1 MLITLIV
8 MGSIGALAILFAYL
22 YRAPDLSEFDVPQAT
37 LLVGKHE
44 ISDFHQSVVTK
55 ITDYVALSDPKLNIH
70 AQRVNMEN
78 LMGCETTATITPV
91 DVGGVSGEWVIAEE
105 ADPDK
110 RLLYLHGGAFRLGSP
125 KSHRHITDEL
135 SRRAGVAVLAIDYRM
150 MPEYKMTACHED
162 TRIAYSWILN
172 NGPQGPAAI
181 ESLYI
186 AGDSAG
192 GNLSLSV
199 IAWARDTGVR
209 AADAVVAFA
218 PVTDF
223 TMTNPSWRSNLAT
236 DPFLGPFLKPL
247 RKLPRW
253 VLAFATRTAVGR
265 AVNHPEISPLFGN
278 LADLPPTLIQVSR
291 DELLYDDAQRYANRA
306 IHYGSQVQLDVWP
319 KLVHVFQ
326 AFEGLPEGNDAL
338 QRAAEF
344 IGGH

>member
-70 AQRVNMEN
+70 EQRVNMEN
-78 LMGCETTATITPV
+78 LMGCETTATIAPV

-110 RLLYLHGGAFRLGSP
+110 RLLYLHGGAFRLGS
-125 KSHRHITDEL
+125 
-135 SRRAGVAVLAIDYRM
+135 
-150 MPEYKMTACHED
+150 
-162 TRIAYSWILN
+162 
-172 NGPQGPAAI
+172 
-181 ESLYI
+181 
-186 AGDSAG
+186 
-192 GNLSLSV
+192 
-199 IAWARDTGVR
+199 
-209 AADAVVAFA
+209 
-218 PVTDF
+218 
-223 TMTNPSWRSNLAT
+223 
-236 DPFLGPFLKPL
+236 
-247 RKLPRW
+247 
-253 VLAFATRTAVGR
+253 
-265 AVNHPEISPLFGN
+265 
-278 LADLPPTLIQVSR
+278 
-291 DELLYDDAQRYANRA
+291 
-306 IHYGSQVQLDVWP
+306 QVQLDVWP

-326 AFEGLPEGNDAL
+326 AFEGLPESNDAL